1 MPDLFPILRICV
13 SVLCD
18 VAYAT
23 SLGVLLNRL
32 WLGEIEIGVKR
43 LHTSLKVCSLVMLA
57 GVPLQFLLLSA
68 SMTGDE
74 SWKAAWSALPDV
86 AATHS
91 GRALIAGLCF
101 VVILVA
107 FSLRGS
113 ALRNRVP
120 AGIAIMLCF
129 LASRAFYGHA
139 ASDGDFTLREGVQF
153 LHLCAIS
160 AWGGGVVVAG
170 LITVPQLAMTGLAV
184 TGPTDT
190 DAVVRFARRLS
201 QTVTVAL
208 GVVILSGLYNAW
220 KGLGGSLAHLPDSS
234 WGRMLLLK
242 VLFVILALGHGAR
255 VRLLLRKDN
264 GRIPDRPVLMPR
276 WLRVEALLML
286 VVLICSGWLANLPP
300 ADM

>member
-1 MPDLFPILRICV
+1 MPDLFPTLRICV

-32 WLGEIEIGVKR
+32 WLREVEIGDKR
-43 LHTSLKVCSLVMLA
+43 LHASLRVCSIVLLA

-68 SMTGDE
+68 LMTGDE

-91 GRALIAGLCF
+91 GRVLIAGLCF

-107 FSLRGS
+107 FSHWAS
-113 ALRNRVP
+113 ALRNKRGVP

-170 LITVPQLAMTGLAV
+170 LGTVPGLAV
-184 TGPTDT
+184 AGPIDA

-220 KGLGGSLAHLPDSS
+220 KGLGESLAHLPDSS

-242 VLFVILALGHGAR
+242 VLFVMLALGHGTR

-264 GRIPDRPVLMPR
+264 GTIPDRPVLMRR